1 MIKVFASTKFA
12 NRSKVGVALFFV
24 IAFPLQAQ
32 LQFTLKSAPSDVS
45 VFLNGKAV
53 NPVSVSTA
61 QGLRNYRLVENGIV
75 RFSAAGYTSL
85 EYPSNALPIKSGL
98 VEIKLENENGALE
111 LLGEYP
117 TGRQPKSAYFSPDGQ
132 RLFVP
137 LLDQHGVDVFR
148 VTGSALG
155 FEKTADGTWL

>member
-1 MIKVFASTKFA
+1 MSFRPKASIVYLNFIFLT
-12 NRSKVGVALFFV
+12 L
-24 IAFPLQAQ
+24 AFPLQAQ
-32 LQFTLKSAPSDVS
+32 LQFALKSAPPDVG

-53 NPVSVSTA
+53 NPVSVSAA
-61 QGLRNYRLVENGIV
+61 QGLRNYRLEENGTV
-75 RFSAAGYTSL
+75 RFSAAGYRSL
-85 EYPSNALPIKSGL
+85 EYTASALPVRNGY
-98 VEIKLENENGALE
+98 VEIKLENENGSIE

-148 VTGSALG
+148 VTGAALG
-155 FEKTADGTWL
+155 FEKTADGTRF